1 MYEIAAGI
9 VICILAVLIFEY
21 RIKKPGQIVLFE
33 SDGKVKHRTSNLY
46 ARHFSV
52 LMQNKTYTAVSTVEA
67 ETKKKIS
74 LNVKFSVTLSPS
86 LEHIDKLIHIAG
98 WAGDP
103 ISDAGNEIDVMLQ
116 GYIKEFIDT
125 QELEDIRSK
134 HLSEYL
140 SKKLAEV
147 NQQFGVEII
156 SLTIQSIEPTDKKIS
171 EAIRQKEV
179 TRIMEETERMNQ
191 AARINTAQVKL
202 HADEEILKAE
212 HELSLKKLQLKEAL
226 AGKEAALELMKLN
239 EQMKRDKIRLAIE
252 KEEMSIL
259 QDNPEV
265 LLLSPQI
272 ARLAEASQ
280 NMKNAK
286 TVVSLGDFTGS
297 SKVVETLR
305 DFISNIFH
313 TVGEKKK
320 DA

>member
-1 MYEIAAGI
+1 MYIAAGI
-9 VICILAVLIFEY
+9 VLCLIALVLFEY

-33 SDGKVKHRTSNLY
+33 TNGRVKHRTGSLY

-67 ETKKKIS
+67 ETRKKIS

-86 LEHIDKLIHIAG
+86 LEHIDKLIHITG

-103 ISDAGNEIDVMLQ
+103 ISDAGNEIDIMLQ
-116 GYIKEFIDT
+116 GYIKEYIDT

-134 HLSEYL
+134 NLSEYL
-140 SKKLAEV
+140 SQKISGV
-147 NQQFGVEII
+147 DSQFGVEII
-156 SLTIQSIEPTDKKIS
+156 SLTIQSIDPTDKKIS

-179 TRIMEETERMNQ
+179 TRIMEETEKMNQ
-191 AARINTAQVKL
+191 SARITTAQMKL
-202 HADEEILKAE
+202 QADEQISKAE
-212 HELSLKKLQLKEAL
+212 HELALKKLHLKEEVA
-226 AGKEAALELMKLN
+226 AKEAGLELAKLN
-239 EQMKRDKIRLAIE
+239 EQLKRDKLRLAIE

-259 QDNPEV
+259 KENPEV

-280 NMKNAK
+280 NMKNAR
-286 TVVSLGDFTGS
+286 TVVSLGDFEGG
-297 SKVVETLR
+297 SKVVDTLR

-313 TVGEKKK
+313 AVGEKKK